1 MFLMECKADN
11 SLTIV
16 ENENVIYEKN
26 TEVEEDELLTFFVG
40 GKSFLGYVKARGD
53 DEDALKAK
61 QKQWLKDHKKKPGK
75 SNKTSEKVIVSPIKT
90 RRILKKESPLKVHS
104 KKGEAKKSKKKNEE
118 KESLIKRHVDTQ
130 KEVARIINQSKSQ
143 VLSSSESSDAENSP
157 SKDEL
162 KNELKRL
169 RAANGISNR
178 STSTDN
184 AQLHQHDV

>member
-75 SNKTSEKVIVSPIKT
+75 SNKTSEKVIVSPIKA
-90 RRILKKESPLKVHS
+90 RRILKKESPLKVNS
-104 KKGEAKKSKKKNEE
+104 KKEEAKKSKKKNEE
-118 KESLIKRHVDTQ
+118 KESLKKRHVDTQ
-130 KEVARIINQSKSQ
+130 KEVAQIINQSKSQ

-162 KNELKRL
+162 KTELKRL

-184 AQLHQHDV
+184 AQLH